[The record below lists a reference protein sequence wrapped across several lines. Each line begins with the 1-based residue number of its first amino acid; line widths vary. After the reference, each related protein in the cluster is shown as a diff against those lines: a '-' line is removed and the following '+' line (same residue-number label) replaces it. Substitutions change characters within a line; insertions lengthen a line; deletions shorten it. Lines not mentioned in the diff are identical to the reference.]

1 MPALLLPH
9 RRMPAGGSLNPEKL
23 AVAVK
28 SCGIEVDTPK
38 VLGQDLAE
46 AIWCV
51 PACACLC
58 RCMPL
63 LRLAPAPLP
72 GIDAGLPSLTSTD
85 ESVHWHACMHTPT
98 CPAGP

>member
-46 AIWCV
+46 ALWCV
-51 PACACLC
+51 PACAAAC
-58 RCMPL
+58 RC
-63 LRLAPAPLP
+63 LA
-72 GIDAGLPSLTSTD
+72 
-85 ESVHWHACMHTPT
+85 WHQRCCRVLMLDCHH
-98 CPAGP
+98 